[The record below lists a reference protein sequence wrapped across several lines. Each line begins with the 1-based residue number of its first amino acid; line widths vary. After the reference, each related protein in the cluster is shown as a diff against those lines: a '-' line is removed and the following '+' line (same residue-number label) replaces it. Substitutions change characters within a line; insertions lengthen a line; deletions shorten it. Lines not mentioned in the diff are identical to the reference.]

1 MPFGRQTVIKLG
13 YRRTLPSAPART
25 VSLMNTVAL
34 GELVLTNAKIVLAD
48 RVFEGSVR
56 VDGGVITD
64 ISESTRTGI
73 DLDGDYLIPGLV
85 ELHTDH
91 LETHYAPRPKV
102 RWNPVA
108 AVQAHDAQIAASGIT
123 TVLDAIRVGLDED
136 TDVSAE
142 EIRILAGAIRA
153 GSDAG
158 RLRADHHIH
167 LRCEVSAPDCLES
180 FQAIK
185 DEPLVRLASLMDH
198 APGQRQFASMDAYKV
213 YYQGKTK
220 MSDAELDAF
229 SERRN
234 RQSQAHSGPNRR
246 AIAQM
251 CHDRGIVLAS
261 HDDATRDHVEEA
273 VALGLHIAEFPTT
286 IEAAKASRQAGM
298 SILMGGPNVVRGGS
312 HSGNVSAR
320 ALAEHDLL
328 DILSSDYIPF
338 SMLQSAFS
346 LAENVEG
353 ISLSK
358 AIQLVTKRPAEAAGF
373 DDRGEI
379 AVGKRADFVHLRIE
393 DGIPIVLT
401 VWRQGKRVI

>member
-1 MPFGRQTVIKLG
+1 
-13 YRRTLPSAPART
+13 
-25 VSLMNTVAL
+25 MNTVAL
-34 GELVLTNAKIVLAD
+34 GELVLSNARIVLANE
-48 RVFEGSVR
+48 VLEGSVR
-56 VDGGVITD
+56 VDGGIITD
-64 ISESTRTGI
+64 IGTPSRTGL

-123 TVLDAIRVGLDED
+123 TVLDAIRVGLDEHAD
-136 TDVSAE
+136 MGATE
-142 EIRILAGAIRA
+142 MRILADAIAA
-153 GSDAG
+153 GTKAG
-158 RLRADHHIH
+158 RLRAEHHIH

-180 FQAIK
+180 FMAIK
-185 DEPLVRLASLMDH
+185 NDPQVRLASLMDH

-213 YYQGKTK
+213 YYQGKLK
-220 MSDAELDAF
+220 MSDAALEEFTL
-229 SERRN
+229 RRTAE
-234 RQSQAHSGPNRR
+234 SQKYSGPHRR
-246 AIAQM
+246 AIAAA
-251 CHDRGIVLAS
+251 CKDLGIVLAS
-261 HDDATRDHVEEA
+261 HDDATRAHVEEA
-273 VALGLHIAEFPTT
+273 ETLGIDVAEFPTT

-298 SILMGGPNVVRGGS
+298 AILMGGPNVVRGGS

-320 ALAEHDLL
+320 ALAELDLL

-353 ISLSK
+353 VSLPK
-358 AIQLVTKRPAEAAGF
+358 AIQLVTKRPAEAGGF
-373 DDRGEI
+373 TDRGEI

-401 VWRQGKRVI
+401 VWREGRRVI

>member
-1 MPFGRQTVIKLG
+1 
-13 YRRTLPSAPART
+13 
-25 VSLMNTVAL
+25 MNSIAQ
-34 GELVLTNAKIVLAD
+34 GELVLTNARIVLANE
-48 RVFEGSVR
+48 VLEGSVR
-56 VDGGVITD
+56 VDGGMITD
-64 ISESTRTGI
+64 IGTPVRHGVDI
-73 DLDGDYLIPGLV
+73 DGDYLIPGLV

-123 TVLDAIRVGLDED
+123 TVLDAIRIGLDEQ
-136 TDVSAE
+136 TDIGADDMLT
-142 EIRILAGAIRA
+142 LAAAIRA
-153 GSDAG
+153 GNVAG

-180 FQAIK
+180 FMAIK
-185 DEPLVRLASLMDH
+185 DDPQVRLASLMDH
-198 APGQRQFASMDAYKV
+198 APGQRQFASVEAYKV

-220 MSDAELDAF
+220 MTDAELDSF

-234 RQSQAHSGPNRR
+234 KQSQAHAGKFRR
-246 AIAQM
+246 AIAEI
-251 CHDRGIVLAS
+251 CHDKGIVLAS
-261 HDDATRDHVEEA
+261 HDDATREHVEEA
-273 VALGLHIAEFPTT
+273 VALGIHVAEFPTT
-286 IEAAKASRQAGM
+286 MEAAKASRQAGM
-298 SILMGGPNVVRGGS
+298 AILMGGPNVVRGGS

-320 ALAEHDLL
+320 ALAEADLL

-346 LAENVEG
+346 LVDNVDG
-353 ISLSK
+353 ISLPK
-358 AIQLVTKRPAEAAGF
+358 AIQLVTKRPAEAGGF
-373 DDRGEI
+373 TDRGEI

-401 VWRQGKRVI
+401 VWRQGRRVI

>member
-1 MPFGRQTVIKLG
+1 
-13 YRRTLPSAPART
+13 
-25 VSLMNTVAL
+25 MNSVTL
-34 GELVLTNAKIVLAD
+34 GELVLTNARIVLANE
-48 RVFEGSVR
+48 VLEGSLR

-64 ISESTRTGI
+64 IGAPSRTGL

-91 LETHYAPRPKV
+91 LETHYAPRPRV

-123 TVLDAIRVGLDED
+123 TVLDAIRIGLDED

-142 EIRILAGAIRA
+142 EMRILAGAIRA
-153 GSDAG
+153 GMDAG
-158 RLRADHHIH
+158 RLRAEHYIH
-167 LRCEVSAPDCLES
+167 LRCEVSAPDCLDS
-180 FQAIK
+180 FLAIK
-185 DEPLVRLASLMDH
+185 DDPLVRLASLMDH
-198 APGQRQFASMDAYKV
+198 APGQRQFASLDAYKV

-229 SERRN
+229 TARRN
-234 RQSQAHSGPNRR
+234 AQSLAHSGKHRR
-246 AIAQM
+246 MISQM
-251 CHDRGIVLAS
+251 CHDQGIVLAS
-261 HDDATRDHVEEA
+261 HDDATRAHVEEA
-273 VALGLHIAEFPTT
+273 VDLGLHIAEFPTT
-286 IEAAKASRQAGM
+286 LEAARASRQAGL

-320 ALAEHDLL
+320 ALAEADLL

-346 LAENVEG
+346 LADGVEG

-373 DDRGEI
+373 HDRGEI

-401 VWRQGKRVI
+401 VWRQGQRVI

>member
-1 MPFGRQTVIKLG
+1 
-13 YRRTLPSAPART
+13 
-25 VSLMNTVAL
+25 MNTIAL
-34 GELVLTNAKIVLAD
+34 GELVLTNAKIVLANE
-48 RVFEGSVR
+48 VFDGSVR

-64 ISESTRTGI
+64 IGAPSRSGT
-73 DLDGDYLIPGLV
+73 DLEGDYLIPGLV

-123 TVLDAIRVGLDED
+123 TVLDAIRIGLDEQ
-136 TDVSAE
+136 TDVGAQDM
-142 EIRILAGAIRA
+142 RTLAAAIAA
-153 GSDAG
+153 GNKAG
-158 RLRADHHIH
+158 RLRAEHHIH

-180 FQAIK
+180 FMAMQ
-185 DEPLVRLASLMDH
+185 DDPQVRLASLMDH
-198 APGQRQFASMDAYKV
+198 APGQRQFASVDAYKV

-220 MSDAELDAF
+220 MTDAELDAF
-229 SERRN
+229 SDRRN
-234 RQSQAHSGPNRR
+234 RQSQHFAGKNRR
-246 AIAQM
+246 AIAEI

-273 VALGLHIAEFPTT
+273 VALGIHVAEFPTT
-286 IEAAKASRQAGM
+286 MEAAKASRQAGM
-298 SILMGGPNVVRGGS
+298 AILMGGPNVVRGGS

-320 ALAEHDLL
+320 ALAQADLL

-346 LAENVEG
+346 LVDSVEG

-358 AIQLVTKRPAEAAGF
+358 AVQLITKRPAEAAGF
-373 DDRGEI
+373 NDRGEI
-379 AVGKRADFVHLRIE
+379 AIGKRADFVHLRIE

-401 VWRQGKRVI
+401 VWRQGRRVI

>member
-1 MPFGRQTVIKLG
+1 
-13 YRRTLPSAPART
+13 
-25 VSLMNTVAL
+25 MNTVAL

-64 ISESTRTGI
+64 ISETTRTGI
-73 DLDGDYLIPGLV
+73 DLEGDYLIPGLV

-123 TVLDAIRVGLDED
+123 TVLDAIRIGLDEQ
-136 TDVSAE
+136 TDIGAE
-142 EIRILAGAIRA
+142 DMRTLAAAIHA
-153 GSDAG
+153 GSKAG

-180 FQAIK
+180 FEAMMNDPQ
-185 DEPLVRLASLMDH
+185 VRLASLMDH
-198 APGQRQFASMDAYKV
+198 APGQRQFASVDAYKV

-220 MSDAELDAF
+220 MTDAELDAF

-234 RQSQAHSGPNRR
+234 RQSQTHSGPNRR

-286 IEAAKASRQAGM
+286 IEAAKASRQAGL

-346 LAENVEG
+346 LADNVEG
-353 ISLSK
+353 ISLAK
-358 AIQLVTKRPAEAAGF
+358 AIQLVTKRPAEAGGF

-379 AVGKRADFVHLRIE
+379 AVGKRADFVHLRVE

>member
-1 MPFGRQTVIKLG
+1 
-13 YRRTLPSAPART
+13 
-25 VSLMNTVAL
+25 MNKIAL
-34 GELVLTNAKIVLAD
+34 GDLVLTNARIVLAD
-48 RVFEGSVR
+48 TVVQGSVR

-64 ISESTRTGI
+64 IGAPSRMGV

-136 TDVSAE
+136 TDVTAE
-142 EIRILAGAIRA
+142 EMRIMAKAIGAGVEA
-153 GSDAG
+153 D

-180 FQAIK
+180 FLAMQE
-185 DEPLVRLASLMDH
+185 DPLVRLASLMDH
-198 APGQRQFASMDAYKV
+198 APGQRQFASLEAYRI

-220 MSDAELDAF
+220 MSDAELDSF
-229 SERRN
+229 TQRRN
-234 RQSQAHSGPNRR
+234 EQSQRYSGRHRR
-246 AIAQM
+246 AIAELCQV
-251 CHDRGIVLAS
+251 RGIVLAS

-273 VALGLHIAEFPTT
+273 ATLGIEVAEFPTT
-286 IEAAKASRQAGM
+286 LEAARASRQAGM
-298 SILMGGPNVVRGGS
+298 AILMGGPNVVRGGS

-320 ALAEHDLL
+320 ELAEADLL

-338 SMLQSAFS
+338 SMLQSAFA
-346 LAENVEG
+346 LADNVPG
-353 ISLSK
+353 IGLSR
-358 AIQLVTKRPAEAAGF
+358 AIQMVTKRPAEAAGF
-373 DDRGEI
+373 RDRGEVAI
-379 AVGKRADFVHLRIE
+379 GLRADFVQVRVD
-393 DGIPIVLT
+393 DGIPIVRT
-401 VWRQGKRVI
+401 VWRQGRRVL

>member
-1 MPFGRQTVIKLG
+1 
-13 YRRTLPSAPART
+13 
-25 VSLMNTVAL
+25 MNTVAL
-34 GELVLTNAKIVLAD
+34 GELVLTNARIVLANE
-48 RVFEGSVR
+48 VLEGSVR

-64 ISESTRTGI
+64 IGAPSRSGV
-73 DLDGDYLIPGLV
+73 DLEGDYLIPGLV

-123 TVLDAIRVGLDED
+123 TVLDAIRVGLDEHAD
-136 TDVSAE
+136 MGAPEMQTLMQA
-142 EIRILAGAIRA
+142 IAAGTK
-153 GSDAG
+153 AG
-158 RLRADHHIH
+158 RLRAEHHVH

-180 FQAIK
+180 FNLLK
-185 DEPLVRLASLMDH
+185 DDPQVRLASLMDH

-213 YYQGKTK
+213 YYQGKLK
-220 MSDAELDAF
+220 MSDAALEDF
-229 SERRN
+229 TQRRN
-234 RQSQAHSGPNRR
+234 AESRTYAGPHRR
-246 AIAQM
+246 AIAQA
-251 CHDRGIVLAS
+251 CHDLGIVLAS

-273 VALGLHIAEFPTT
+273 VALGIDVAEFPTT

-298 SILMGGPNVVRGGS
+298 AILMGGPNVVRGGS

-320 ALAEHDLL
+320 ALAQAGLL

-346 LAENVEG
+346 LAGTVEG
-353 ISLSK
+353 ISLSQ
-358 AIQLVTKRPAEAAGF
+358 AVQFVTKRPAEAGGF
-373 DDRGEI
+373 NDRGEI
-379 AVGKRADFVHLRIE
+379 AVGKRADFVHVRVE

-401 VWRQGKRVI
+401 VWRQGRRVI

>member
-1 MPFGRQTVIKLG
+1 
-13 YRRTLPSAPART
+13 
-25 VSLMNTVAL
+25 MNTVAL
-34 GELVLTNAKIVLAD
+34 GELVLTNARLVLGNE
-48 RVFEGSVR
+48 VIEGSVR
-56 VDGGVITD
+56 VDGGAITD
-64 ISESTRTGI
+64 IGAPSRTGH

-102 RWNPVA
+102 RWNPIA

-123 TVLDAIRVGLDED
+123 TVLDAIRIGLDEQ
-136 TDVSAE
+136 TDIGAADM
-142 EIRILAGAIRA
+142 RTLAAAIASGAKA
-153 GSDAG
+153 N
-158 RLRADHHIH
+158 RLRAEHYIH
-167 LRCEVSAPDCLES
+167 LRCEVSAPDCLDS
-180 FQAIK
+180 FMAVK
-185 DEPLVRLASLMDH
+185 DDPLVRLASLMDH
-198 APGQRQFASMDAYKV
+198 APGQRQFASVDAYKI

-220 MSDAELDAF
+220 MTDAELDAF
-229 SERRN
+229 SDRRN
-234 RQSQAHSGPNRR
+234 AQSLAHSGRNRR
-246 AIAQM
+246 AIAEI
-251 CHDRGIVLAS
+251 CHDKGIVLAS
-261 HDDATRDHVEEA
+261 HDDATRAHVEEA
-273 VALGLHIAEFPTT
+273 EDLGLHIAEFPTT

-320 ALAEHDLL
+320 TLAEADLL

-358 AIQLVTKRPAEAAGF
+358 AVQLVTKRPAEAAGF
-373 DDRGEI
+373 YDRGEI
-379 AVGKRADFVHLRIE
+379 AVGKRADFVQVRVE
-393 DGIPIVLT
+393 DGIPIVRT